1 MAQLFAR
8 IELRGTPTHEIYELL
23 NSHMS
28 SMFWHQ
34 TIRGTITCKLPH
46 ATYQAT
52 TYGDHPD
59 IMTIA
64 NELKRSIELSVWA
77 KAMVLIVQST
87 NWAEAG

>member
-8 IELRGTPTHEIYELL
+8 VELRGTPDLDAYEMLHA
-23 NSHMS
+23 HMS
-28 SMFWHQ
+28 SRYWHR
-34 TIRGTITCKLPH
+34 TIQGTIACKLPQ

-59 IMTIA
+59 IMTMA
-64 NELKRSIELSVWA
+64 NELKRSIEQSVWA
-77 KAMVLIVQST
+77 KAMVLIIQST